1 MRLNLENWPPYP
13 QSIIYNILS
22 TRFISF
28 MDVFETKKYYL
39 KFLLDLIRQTVIFL
53 FNFTLLCLYQFVM
66 PRL

>member
-28 MDVFETKKYYL
+28 MDVFETKKNYL
-39 KFLLDLIRQTVIFL
+39 KFLLNLIRQTVICL